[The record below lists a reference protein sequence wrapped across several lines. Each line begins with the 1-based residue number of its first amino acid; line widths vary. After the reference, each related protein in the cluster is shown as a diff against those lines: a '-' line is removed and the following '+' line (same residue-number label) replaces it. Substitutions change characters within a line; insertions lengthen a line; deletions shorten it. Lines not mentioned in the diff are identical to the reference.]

1 MRHHPGFWLPTRQGS
16 LAALL
21 LSLTPQVVFA
31 ADCTYRKDALGH
43 TRYQCDD
50 GKQGTLRE
58 DALGNIKDS
67 GTGTTWRKDAL
78 GNLKRSDGTT
88 YRQDALGNIR
98 RSNAKTG

>member
-1 MRHHPGFWLPTRQGS
+1 MSHQPGFWLATRQWS

-58 DALGNIKDS
+58 DALGQL
-67 GTGTTWRKDAL
+67 RA
-78 GNLKRSDGTT
+78 SDGTVCRT
-88 YRQDALGNIR
+88 NALGQLKCR
-98 RSNAKTG
+98 GESTPPALLEGK